1 VFAASKAAAI
11 VRGWGHFELVGEV
24 VEFPLTPS
32 TRGFGDGGRGMET
45 GQDTRTSTPGE
56 WKGQG
61 EVNEDVEQKEN
72 GQEEKKQAQARN
84 GETETIDWRAVTHPP
99 NTSTP
104 LPSWLGIA
112 RLVEERRHDIVGTRL
127 HSAIMIVFDLSSQS
141 SSSSS
146 SSDFDKGRQQGQG
159 QAESIIYTP
168 HGIPST
174 SSIISLL
181 SAGPTTSSSHSNT
194 SPAPHSQ
201 PKLFPPI
208 RPLLLLHGLHAVT
221 ISGGRI
227 NLGGNNGAT
236 LARSLGVK
244 YWIRTH
250 DEVKDGRG
258 LVGWLLK
265 RRRVSWTEAL
275 GLKVGKADEKVD
287 GRGEEGKMRETE
299 CREGKAEEQWDRG
312 EDADGV
318 VLTHGETDK
327 EKVEFFHIGNGECR
341 VLT

>member
-1 VFAASKAAAI
+1 MPTIAALEDLLLDLEHTTIAATTSSSSQSVSSPSYPHTNTDSKSQTFTPPPAGHAATKYESSIDAIVLSHEFTDHTHHDTLIRCSPSIPVFAASKAAAI

-141 SSSSS
+141 L
-146 SSDFDKGRQQGQG
+146 
-159 QAESIIYTP
+159 
-168 HGIPST
+168 
-174 SSIISLL
+174 SL
-181 SAGPTTSSSHSNT
+181 
-194 SPAPHSQ
+194 
-201 PKLFPPI
+201 I
-208 RPLLLLHGLHAVT
+208 
-221 ISGGRI
+221 
-227 NLGGNNGAT
+227 
-236 LARSLGVK
+236 
-244 YWIRTH
+244 
-250 DEVKDGRG
+250 
-258 LVGWLLK
+258 
-265 RRRVSWTEAL
+265 
-275 GLKVGKADEKVD
+275 
-287 GRGEEGKMRETE
+287 
-299 CREGKAEEQWDRG
+299 
-312 EDADGV
+312 
-318 VLTHGETDK
+318 
-327 EKVEFFHIGNGECR
+327 HI
-341 VLT
+341 